1 MAWYRR
7 RRWRP
12 WRRRRRPWTLR
23 RRRARRFVRR
33 RPRRRYVSRWRR
45 RRYRRRHRRGRRRR
59 GRRRRKETIIL
70 RQWQPDVIKNCYI
83 TGFLPLI
90 VCGTGNTQ
98 FNFVTHEDD
107 IPPRGASYGGN
118 LTNITFTLAG
128 FYDQYLLHRNRWSKS
143 NFDLDLVRYIN
154 TKLKLYRHDS
164 VDYIVTYNRTGPFEV
179 NALSYMHTHPLLMLM
194 NKHHIVVPSMKTKPK
209 GRRYIKVKI
218 KPPKLMLNKW
228 YFARDMCSLG
238 LFQLYATGL
247 ELRNPWVREGT
258 NSPIVGFWVLKPSI
272 YNGAM
277 TNLADTTNN
286 DKRKT
291 CFKTKLYPET
301 NTPNNIWQLTY
312 NKPMQT
318 IYYQAA
324 SKPTNTEMKNKP
336 YNWENYKTYYNKTH
350 SQWETVAKDN
360 YALVAKEY
368 KEVYTI
374 TTTFP
379 PDWDNRNY
387 MSHDYGLYSPYFI
400 TPARLNDQWHS
411 PVTYVR
417 YNPMSDRGI
426 GNRIC
431 IQWCS
436 EASSDYQPNKN
447 KCTLQDMPLYM
458 LTYGYLDYVTK
469 CTGSK
474 SIWTDARVAIRCP
487 YTDPPLTGSTT
498 DTMFIPLS
506 TSFMQGDMP
515 WPTTNIPLKLWFKW
529 YPMIMHQKACLET
542 IVSCGPFMPRDQ
554 TASSWDI
561 TIAYRAFFKWG
572 GNPLPPQP
580 IDDPCQKDTH
590 EIPDPDKHP
599 RGIQISDPQV
609 LGPPTVFHTWDVRR
623 GLFSTTSLKRVSE
636 YQPPDDPFPTGVV
649 FKRPRLETQYK
660 GAQENPEEDAYTLL
674 KALQKEQETSSSE
687 EELPQEEQE
696 IQKTQLLKQLQLQQ
710 QQQRILKRG
719 IRHLF
724 GDVLRLR
731 KGVHFNPDLL

>member
-45 RRYRRRHRRGRRRR
+45 RRYRRRLRRGRRRR
-59 GRRRRKETIIL
+59 GRRRRKETIIV

-90 VCGTGNTQ
+90 VCGSGNTQ
-98 FNFVTHEDD
+98 FNFITHEND

-118 LTNITFTLAG
+118 LTNITFTLAAL
-128 FYDQYLLHRNRWSKS
+128 YDQYLLHRNRWSRS
-143 NFDLDLVRYIN
+143 NFDLDLARYIN
-154 TKLKLYRHDS
+154 TKLKLYRHDT

-179 NALSYMHTHPLLMLM
+179 NPLTYMHTHPLLMLM
-194 NKHHIVVPSMKTKPK
+194 NKHHIVVPSLKTKPK

-228 YFARDMCSLG
+228 YFAKDICPLG

-258 NSPIVGFWVLKPSI
+258 NSPIVGFYVLKPSL
-272 YNGAM
+272 YNGNM
-277 TNLADTTNN
+277 SNLADTEHLGQRTALFN
-286 DKRKT
+286 
-291 CFKTKLYPET
+291 KLYPSS
-301 NTPNNIWQLTY
+301 NTKDEWQYTY
-312 NKPMQT
+312 NKPMQK
-318 IYYQAA
+318 IYYEAA
-324 SKPTNTEMKNKP
+324 NKSDSGFKNQT
-336 YNWENYKTYYNKTH
+336 YNWTNYKTNYSKVHT
-350 SQWETVAKDN
+350 QWQSVAKQN
-360 YALVAKEY
+360 YTQVYNEF
-368 KEVYTI
+368 KEVYPLTA
-374 TTTFP
+374 TWP
-379 PDWDNRNY
+379 PQWANRQY
-387 MSHDYGLYSPYFI
+387 MSHDFGIYSPYFLSPGRF
-400 TPARLNDQWHS
+400 TDYWHS
-411 PVTYVR
+411 AYTYVR
-417 YNPMSDRGI
+417 YNPMSDKGI
-426 GNRIC
+426 GNIIC

-436 EASSDYQPNKN
+436 EKFSEFNETKN
-447 KCTLQDMPLYM
+447 KCILRDMPLYM
-458 LTYGYLDYVTK
+458 LTYGYLDYTTK
-469 CTGSK
+469 CTGSN

-487 YTDPPLTGSTT
+487 YTDPPLSNPTNKNTLY
-498 DTMFIPLS
+498 IPLS

-515 WPTTNIPLKLWFKW
+515 WPTTNIPLKMWFKW

-599 RGIQISDPQV
+599 RGIQISDPKV
-609 LGPPTVFHTWDVRR
+609 LGPPTVFHTWDIRR
-623 GLFSTTSLKRVSE
+623 GLFSSTSLKRVSE
-636 YQPPDDPFPTGVV
+636 YQPPDDPFSTGVV

-660 GAQENPEEDAYTLL
+660 GTQETPEEDAYNLL

-687 EELPQEEQE
+687 EDIHQEEQE